1 MIILR
6 NCLHTVT
13 LEMIA
18 STPKQA
24 GGRRSIND
32 ASRIENEL
40 KLLQTNKR
48 RWTVKAVIMGMEKM
62 RRVIRTSWREKSR

>member
-1 MIILR
+1 MIRSRFI
-6 NCLHTVT
+6 VT

-18 STPKQA
+18 PTPKQA